1 MRIIYDS
8 KKINPQSLNIVK
20 YIFAILVAIISSLAS
35 NSFYRSLWWIV
46 ALISTIYSYLWDIK
60 MDFGFLQ
67 PYSPNWP
74 LRDKLSYQEKGF
86 YYLCMIS
93 NLFLRFLWVLS
104 VSPEVVYRFI
114 RPEFLSFLIYSME
127 VTRRGMWN
135 FIRVELKHIE
145 LCKEF
150 RVTVDVDLPFKKV
163 GDQYILKTTNLLDFI
178 NKKLKRIE
186 DLRASFRLTEKRI
199 IIF

>member
-1 MRIIYDS
+1 M
-8 KKINPQSLNIVK
+8 K

-74 LRDKLSYQEKGF
+74 LRDKLSYREKGF
-86 YYLCMIS
+86 YYFCMIS

-114 RPEFLSFLIYSME
+114 RPEFLSFLIYTME

-150 RVTVDVDLPFKKV
+150 RVTVDVDLPFKKI
-163 GDQYILKTTNLLDFI
+163 GDKYVLKTTNLIDFI

-186 DLRASFRLTEKRI
+186 DLRASFRLTEKRT
-199 IIF
+199 FFLK